1 MKNKEIFYS
10 SDELGGWSPNLK
22 EEEESKGKK
31 GKGERKTFH
40 RYASS
45 FSNLSSRFL
54 DIDPQIP
61 MDPSKLE

>member
-10 SDELGGWSPNLK
+10 PDELGGWSPNLE
-22 EEEESKGKK
+22 EEEESKEKKEK
-31 GKGERKTFH
+31 GKGKLSTGMP
-40 RYASS
+40 SS